1 MKENKERDFKQLSL
15 NISESM
21 TTAILFS
28 NNQIYLA
35 LLAISSFK
43 AFKVII
49 TEEQKYKL
57 VTYLEKW
64 EDLNNLIGKN
74 YKIDGKT
81 LD

>member
-43 AFKVII
+43 AFKERI
-49 TEEQKYKL
+49 TKL
-57 VTYLEKW
+57 MVKL
-64 EDLNNLIGKN
+64 
-74 YKIDGKT
+74 
-81 LD
+81 